1 MAGPPAPPQQTLY
14 VPAPLLRAGR
24 NEVLLLDLE
33 RRPTLFALAES
44 PHFGRAAP
52 APPTT
57 EGS

>member
-1 MAGPPAPPQQTLY
+1 MAGPPTPPQQTLY

-44 PHFGRAAP
+44 HHFGRAAH
-52 APPTT
+52 AHPTT
-57 EGS
+57 EES